1 MTQFVT
7 SFSYAYRQVQSA
19 LDGQRS
25 VWAQIKHDQA
35 EGKALL
41 CSQELIHLHQQYEVA
56 GDLLECLSGLWRFYE
71 LGRFNALDKAEA
83 DENELWCLKHLEE
96 ILA

>member
-7 SFSYAYRQVQSA
+7 SFNSAYRQVQSA
-19 LDGQRS
+19 LDGQKA
-25 VWAQIKHDQA
+25 VWTQIKHDQA

-56 GDLLECLSGLWRFYE
+56 SDLLECLNDLSSLYE

-83 DENELWCLKHLEE
+83 DENELKCLKHLEE